1 MSLTPSDRA
10 TFKTEIARRLSPS
23 PWAEIDLTLEEFGA
37 KVSSWSGDAF
47 SYVIAMLRGID
58 DAMLR
63 QLAEHLNIETGADS
77 VFDAPPFWE
86 EGKLRV
92 FLSHISAH
100 KVFASEVQATLSGFG
115 ISAFVA
121 HEDIEPD
128 AEWQDEI
135 EKALRTC
142 DALIAL
148 LNPEFNL
155 SNWTDQ
161 EVGYALG
168 RGIPV
173 FSVRLGMDPYGLF
186 GRKQAFNGNG
196 KDALQVAEEL
206 FDAYRIHPK
215 TSDKMADAIVDKFIV
230 SNSFAEAKVNC
241 RLVEEL
247 TIWKPDYEK
256 RLRGAVESNGQIK
269 HSWGVA
275 DRIEA
280 LLAKRAPDPVGDGQ
294 AAVMD
299 GEIPF

>member
-1 MSLTPSDRA
+1 
-10 TFKTEIARRLSPS
+10 
-23 PWAEIDLTLEEFGA
+23 
-37 KVSSWSGDAF
+37 
-47 SYVIAMLRGID
+47 MLRGID

-86 EGKLRV
+86 DGKLRV

-100 KVFASEVQATLSGFG
+100 KVFASELQAALSNFE

-128 AEWQDEI
+128 SEWQDEI

-142 DALIAL
+142 DALVAL

-155 SNWTDQ
+155 STWTDQ

-186 GRKQAFNGNG
+186 GRKQAFNGYG
-196 KDALQVAEEL
+196 KDAPEVAKEL
-206 FDAYRIHPK
+206 FNAYLSHPK
-215 TSDKMADAIVDKFIV
+215 TLDKMADAIINKFIV
-230 SNSFAEAKVNC
+230 SDSFAEAKENC
-241 RLVEEL
+241 KFVEHL
-247 TIWKPDYEK
+247 TIWKPDYKKQLRDAVK
-256 RLRGAVESNGQIK
+256 RNGQING
-269 HSWGVA
+269 SWGVV

-280 LLAKRAPDPVGDGQ
+280 LLAERDPDTADYSKAIVTDE
-294 AAVMD
+294 
-299 GEIPF
+299 EIPF